1 MTQPLLKA
9 EQHRLFVAP
18 FRIDDPVGMKA
29 RAGERRGKKIAP
41 AQTPKDRA
49 FEVREHARGKEHGGR
64 AMHRAEP
71 AAGYLMQ
78 RAKGE
83 PALRQAG
90 IDFFDAERK
99 DRIGRP
105 SAVL

>member
-1 MTQPLLKA
+1 
-9 EQHRLFVAP
+9 
-18 FRIDDPVGMKA
+18 
-29 RAGERRGKKIAP
+29 
-41 AQTPKDRA
+41 
-49 FEVREHARGKEHGGR
+49 
-64 AMHRAEP
+64 
-71 AAGYLMQ
+71 MQ